1 MSLTEKGAVLARR
14 PVAWRASTRF
24 FPAKDAAPGGL
35 GFVEDL
41 LNTASMGKP
50 RQPDLLADLDSAQ
63 AWLDASLKNLRR
75 VDPQAPAA
83 PITLDERGLRRIRT
97 LRDALRT
104 ALSGVSDTRTP
115 TIEATTSASFS
126 SAGPM
131 LLPRGTGVE
140 ALRSYALIQLIAARY
155 GGTAGR
161 LKVCANPRC
170 QGVFYDRSK
179 NCSRVWHDVTICG
192 NIENVRAY
200 RARKRAERGAPA

>member
-1 MSLTEKGAVLARR
+1 MPNSLPQLR

-24 FPAKDAAPGGL
+24 FPAKDTAPGTL

-41 LNTASMGKP
+41 LNTASLGKP
-50 RQPDLLADLDSAQ
+50 RQPDLLAELDSAQ
-63 AWLDASLKNLRR
+63 AWLDATLKNLRR
-75 VDPQAPAA
+75 VDPHAPAEL
-83 PITLDERGLRRIRT
+83 ITLDGPGLRRLRA

-104 ALSGVSDTRTP
+104 ALSGVSDDRTP

-126 SAGPM
+126 SAGPV

-140 ALRSYALIQLIAARY
+140 ALRSYALIQLIGAWY

-170 QGVFYDRSK
+170 QGAFYDRSK
-179 NCSRVWHDVTICG
+179 NCSRVWHDVTTCG

-200 RARKRAERGAPA
+200 RARKRAQRGTPSC